1 MSIFLTKQKII
12 KDWTD
17 YNGHMNVAYYVL
29 IFDQFGS
36 EVLLTSFNMGEH
48 SAKTTKKSTMVVE
61 SHITYDQEVKE
72 NDEVDINLIYC
83 DHDKKRI
90 QYKLEMIHSE
100 KKYLAATLEALSLY
114 VDLGERKVV
123 EFENEKV
130 LIMDKFIE
138 ENKIT
143 LNIILEEINKVH
155 DELSNKKDTCK
166 LISSHYNLEKEEVK
180 EWISKTKWSKLQIS
194 QENIISTLKFLKK
207 LNLIKDINKNN
218 FIY

>member
-1 MSIFLTKQKII
+1 
-12 KDWTD
+12 
-17 YNGHMNVAYYVL
+17 MNVAYYVL

-36 EVLLTSFNMGEH
+36 EVLLTSFNMGEE

-114 VDLGERKVV
+114 VDLDERKVV
-123 EFENEKV
+123 EFEKEKV
-130 LIMDKFIE
+130 DLMREFIAKNNSTFKIDNLKF
-138 ENKIT
+138 
-143 LNIILEEINKVH
+143 
-155 DELSNKKDTCK
+155 S
-166 LISSHYNLEKEEVK
+166 
-180 EWISKTKWSKLQIS
+180 SKL
-194 QENIISTLKFLKK
+194 KK
-207 LNLIKDINKNN
+207 
-218 FIY
+218 